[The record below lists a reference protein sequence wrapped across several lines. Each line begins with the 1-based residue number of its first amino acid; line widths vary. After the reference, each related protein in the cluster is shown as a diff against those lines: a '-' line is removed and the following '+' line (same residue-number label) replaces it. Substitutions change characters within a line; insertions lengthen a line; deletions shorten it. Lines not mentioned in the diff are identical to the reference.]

1 MSKTATLD
9 KVIWVEIVEMDIERG
24 LAYVSD
30 EDANVQQVSIERLDN
45 IQEPLA
51 DLAPLEL
58 I

>member
-1 MSKTATLD
+1 MKTATLD